1 LFTVSSSKGDSEM
14 SDGLGENAASTALE
28 QRRRV
33 VGRPFPPGVSGN
45 PLGRAPGSRN
55 KFGEQFISDFL
66 ADWQEHGRAAIVQ
79 LRKESIRDYVRIAAQ
94 ILPKELHVR
103 ADGLDEQS
111 DEQLLATI
119 GEIREALAQYRRS
132 MDANPVL
139 GAD

>member
-1 LFTVSSSKGDSEM
+1 MASGN
-14 SDGLGENAASTALE
+14 GNIQNAASTALE

-55 KFGEQFISDFL
+55 KFGEQFVSDFL

-94 ILPKELHVR
+94 ILPKELNIK
-103 ADGLDEQS
+103 AESLDDMDDS
-111 DEQLLATI
+111 ALVSML
-119 GEIREALAQYRRS
+119 GEIREALLQYRRS

-139 GAD
+139 DPTRVDEPEGDK